1 MNSPN
6 NNSYYSAQWN
16 LFLKGDNNALEI
28 IFSGHYN
35 HLYNYGRK
43 LTLDKTSVED
53 AIQELFIDLIKYRKK
68 ISSTNNVKYYLFKSL
83 RNKINSQRSESLE
96 IKFDIS
102 DPNSDLSDSNT
113 YAGLQKQIDLLS
125 SSEREIIYLKFYN
138 NLKNAEIAEVLELK
152 YQTVANH
159 LQNAIVK
166 LRNSGKLNI
175 FCLFIYNLRRSITS
189 QKTIF

>member
-1 MNSPN
+1 M
-6 NNSYYSAQWN
+6 
-16 LFLKGDNNALEI
+16 
-28 IFSGHYN
+28 
-35 HLYNYGRK
+35 
-43 LTLDKTSVED
+43 
-53 AIQELFIDLIKYRKK
+53 
-68 ISSTNNVKYYLFKSL
+68 

>member
-1 MNSPN
+1 MTDIKP
-6 NNSYYSAQWN
+6 NSYYSSKWN
-16 LFLKGDNNALEI
+16 LFLSGDNNALET

-53 AIQELFIDLIKYRKK
+53 AIQELFIDLIKYRSN
-68 ISSTNNVKYYLFKSL
+68 ISNTDNVKFYLFKSL
-83 RNKINSQRSESLE
+83 RNKINSLRTESVEL
-96 IKFDIS
+96 KFDIS
-102 DPNSDLSDSNT
+102 DNSSEILQDDT
-113 YAGLQKQIDLLS
+113 YKGLKKQIDLLS

-138 NLKNAEIAEVLELK
+138 NLKNAEIAEVLDLK

-166 LRNSGKLNI
+166 LRKSGKLNI
-175 FCLFIYNLRRSITS
+175 FCLFINNLTKKQI
-189 QKTIF
+189 